1 MDSLFYSTKILLKG
15 QFGQNIKI
23 GSDIYE
29 YVLKYNMHS
38 YKTEHEKKYL
48 KLTLQFIKMW

>member
-15 QFGQNIKI
+15 QFAQNIKI

>member
-15 QFGQNIKI
+15 QFAQNIKI

-38 YKTEHEKKYL
+38 YKMENEKI
-48 KLTLQFIKMW
+48 T